1 MAPTPTKYSQMDRS
15 IQGLCGTGE
24 WQTLK
29 SLLPDF
35 KGKPSWTLAAA
46 MAGISFTPRN
56 KGRTRL
62 SALTFRRR
70 CLKQPEKRPEAQGPC
85 TNARQ
90 LRIWIFP
97 VILSISLS
105 AP

>member
-62 SALTFRRR
+62 SALTIS
-70 CLKQPEKRPEAQGPC
+70 EKMLEA
-85 TNARQ
+85 AREKT
-90 LRIWIFP
+90 RSTRA
-97 VILSISLS
+97 VYKR
-105 AP
+105 